1 MLPRVIRFCALSKPP
16 QYTHLHS
23 MNISMLASWRLDIEC
38 FSKIKHTISLNSK
51 PLMKNTHKT
60 STAYL
65 FMVSCSVLCA

>member
-51 PLMKNTHKT
+51 PLMKTLTKP
-60 STAYL
+60 APRIYL
-65 FMVSCSVLCA
+65 WCRVVFCA